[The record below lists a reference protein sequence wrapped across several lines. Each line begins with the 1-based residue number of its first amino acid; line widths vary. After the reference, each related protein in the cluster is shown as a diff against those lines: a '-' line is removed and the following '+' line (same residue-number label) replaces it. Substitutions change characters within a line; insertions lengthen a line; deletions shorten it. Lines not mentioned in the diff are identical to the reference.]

1 MPRLSVTG
9 TFFSTVPR
17 NPSITRPFRPFE
29 IRTAFVYK
37 RFGFGFGFGFAQR
50 RAVPSYRDEQ
60 ARSKRIAMESGNG
73 NDNNNDASSNSKDQ
87 DSEDVGARV
96 NYSMNRDDR
105 SMATRHRNFSQN
117 SQFRGKRIPTSW
129 ERPFGNEWLVAGNAN
144 ETDPVCNRCF
154 ENLIHQWHNSRNRSP
169 DRNAAG
175 KRFDFSNDSEPADRN
190 GRHSYTALGHGPSVC
205 EDVGECME
213 MEKRSRDRALSICQ
227 AYIRRTPRYS
237 LVKQLNNL
245 GSRVD
250 KHWFAVR
257 DVSLKTDRLI
267 TLAPLS
273 SNCSLIVSSLTKNI
287 LSDLFLAL
295 QHPYICPIFDIDFLE
310 YERENYVIVVQP
322 ISQGSLKDLIYGIE
336 RTGWNED
343 WSQKY
348 AARGKGLP
356 LPQIQ
361 QMGRQVLEALIF
373 LKKREFPMVMHLH
386 SGNVLVQNGVARL
399 AGLENTLLGF
409 TSRIH
414 PVIASRISQTT
425 PIDIVSFGHMLFEMC
440 AGYELRSFKPNSMH
454 LSDLEMYP
462 QVIELLKYIF
472 GEPTSRRRNIEEL
485 LVHDLFR
492 NIDLREMR
500 CAPVTIFRP
509 SLTPSVANLLDGI
522 KRQNLNK
529 RVSGLDMVDVDAL
542 SLHRPDTV
550 CEHSL
555 LDEIYNE
562 LSNTAV

>member
-1 MPRLSVTG
+1 MDSDDSTG
-9 TFFSTVPR
+9 TSR
-17 NPSITRPFRPFE
+17 
-29 IRTAFVYK
+29 
-37 RFGFGFGFGFAQR
+37 FAQTL
-50 RAVPSYRDEQ
+50 D
-60 ARSKRIAMESGNG
+60 
-73 NDNNNDASSNSKDQ
+73 
-87 DSEDVGARV
+87 
-96 NYSMNRDDR
+96 
-105 SMATRHRNFSQN
+105 RHRNFSH
-117 SQFRGKRIPTSW
+117 SFRFRGKRVPPRRRRSLGEGW
-129 ERPFGNEWLVAGNAN
+129 LLPGNPN
-144 ETDPVCNRCF
+144 ETDPVCNRWF
-154 ENLIHQWHNSRNRSP
+154 ENLIRYWHRSRNRSP
-169 DRNAAG
+169 DREIYFERCSALTVESAALL
-175 KRFDFSNDSEPADRN
+175 RN
-190 GRHSYTALGHGPSVC
+190 GRHSYTALGHGPSAC
-205 EDVGECME
+205 EDASEYME

-245 GSRVD
+245 GSRVN

-257 DVSLKTDRLI
+257 DTSLKTDRLI

-273 SNCSLIVSSLTKNI
+273 SNCSLTVSTLTKNI

-343 WSQKY
+343 WGQKY
-348 AARGKGLP
+348 ASRGKGLP

-361 QMGRQVLEALIF
+361 QMGRQVLEALVF
-373 LKKREFPMVMHLH
+373 LKKREFPMVTHLH

-414 PVIASRISQTT
+414 PVIASRISQTN

-440 AGYELRSFKPNSMH
+440 AGYELRTFKPNSMQ

-472 GEPTSRRRNIEEL
+472 GEPTSRPRNIEEL

-500 CAPVTIFRP
+500 SAPVTIFRP
-509 SLTPSVANLLDGI
+509 TLTPSIANLLDGI
-522 KRQNLNK
+522 KRQSVTK
-529 RVSGLDMVDVDAL
+529 RVPSLDVVDVDAL
-542 SLHRPDTV
+542 SLHRPETV
-550 CEHSL
+550 CRHSL

>member
-1 MPRLSVTG
+1 MFNLYQNLNKRDEDHKESDVTG
-9 TFFSTVPR
+9 HDRFWQERPR
-17 NPSITRPFRPFE
+17 TRR
-29 IRTAFVYK
+29 K
-37 RFGFGFGFGFAQR
+37 R
-50 RAVPSYRDEQ
+50 RAVNRRTQSAIEL
-60 ARSKRIAMESGNG
+60 
-73 NDNNNDASSNSKDQ
+73 
-87 DSEDVGARV
+87 DSEAMVSARGTLRRGRSASIEDEDSDEEKGYQLTTKIDNLAKILFSRVSAARGCKEPDV
-96 NYSMNRDDR
+96 
-105 SMATRHRNFSQN
+105 
-117 SQFRGKRIPTSW
+117 
-129 ERPFGNEWLVAGNAN
+129 
-144 ETDPVCNRCF
+144 
-154 ENLIHQWHNSRNRSP
+154 
-169 DRNAAG
+169 
-175 KRFDFSNDSEPADRN
+175 RN

-205 EDVGECME
+205 EDASEYME

-245 GSRVD
+245 GSRVN

-257 DVSLKTDRLI
+257 DTSLKTDRLI

-273 SNCSLIVSSLTKNI
+273 SNCSLTVSSLTKNI

-343 WSQKY
+343 WGQKY

-373 LKKREFPMVMHLH
+373 LKKREFPMVTHLH

-414 PVIASRISQTT
+414 PVIASRISQTN

-440 AGYELRSFKPNSMH
+440 AGYELRTFKPNSMQ

-472 GEPTSRRRNIEEL
+472 SEPTSRPRNIEEL

-500 CAPVTIFRP
+500 SAPVTIFRP
-509 SLTPSVANLLDGI
+509 TLTPSIANLLDGI
-522 KRQNLNK
+522 KRQNVTK
-529 RVSGLDMVDVDAL
+529 RVPSLDVVDVDAL
-542 SLHRPDTV
+542 SLPRPETV
-550 CEHSL
+550 CRHSL

>member
-1 MPRLSVTG
+1 MFNLYQNLNKRDEDHKEPDVTG
-9 TFFSTVPR
+9 HDRFWQERPR
-17 NPSITRPFRPFE
+17 TRR
-29 IRTAFVYK
+29 K
-37 RFGFGFGFGFAQR
+37 R
-50 RAVPSYRDEQ
+50 RAVNRRTQSAIEL
-60 ARSKRIAMESGNG
+60 
-73 NDNNNDASSNSKDQ
+73 
-87 DSEDVGARV
+87 DSEAIVSARGTLRRGRSASIEDEESDEEKGYQLTNKIDNLAKILFSRVSAARGCKESDV
-96 NYSMNRDDR
+96 
-105 SMATRHRNFSQN
+105 
-117 SQFRGKRIPTSW
+117 
-129 ERPFGNEWLVAGNAN
+129 
-144 ETDPVCNRCF
+144 
-154 ENLIHQWHNSRNRSP
+154 
-169 DRNAAG
+169 
-175 KRFDFSNDSEPADRN
+175 RN

-500 CAPVTIFRP
+500 CAPVT
-509 SLTPSVANLLDGI
+509 SLGLGHGRCRCFVSAQTGHGLRTFAARRNLQRAFEHGCIIPWEQCFFSRRDDSIG
-522 KRQNLNK
+522 K
-529 RVSGLDMVDVDAL
+529 RVVAVSRVSYIHMYNIYSYL
-542 SLHRPDTV
+542 SVPSAKHIREFHIRILYDFTGRDRFSKGNIT
-550 CEHSL
+550 ERR
-555 LDEIYNE
+555 N
-562 LSNTAV
+562 A

>member
-322 ISQGSLKDLIYGIE
+322 ISQGSLKDLIYG
-336 RTGWNED
+336 
-343 WSQKY
+343 
-348 AARGKGLP
+348 
-356 LPQIQ
+356 
-361 QMGRQVLEALIF
+361 
-373 LKKREFPMVMHLH
+373 
-386 SGNVLVQNGVARL
+386 
-399 AGLENTLLGF
+399 
-409 TSRIH
+409 
-414 PVIASRISQTT
+414 
-425 PIDIVSFGHMLFEMC
+425 
-440 AGYELRSFKPNSMH
+440 
-454 LSDLEMYP
+454 
-462 QVIELLKYIF
+462 VIELLKYIF

-500 CAPVTIFRP
+500 CAPVT
-509 SLTPSVANLLDGI
+509 SLGLGHGRCRCFVSAQTGHGLRTFAARRNLQRAFEHGCIIPWEQCFFSRRDDSIG
-522 KRQNLNK
+522 K
-529 RVSGLDMVDVDAL
+529 RVVAVSRVSYIHMYIIYSYL
-542 SLHRPDTV
+542 SVPSAKHIREFHIRILYDFTGRDRFSKGNIT
-550 CEHSL
+550 ERR
-555 LDEIYNE
+555 N
-562 LSNTAV
+562 A